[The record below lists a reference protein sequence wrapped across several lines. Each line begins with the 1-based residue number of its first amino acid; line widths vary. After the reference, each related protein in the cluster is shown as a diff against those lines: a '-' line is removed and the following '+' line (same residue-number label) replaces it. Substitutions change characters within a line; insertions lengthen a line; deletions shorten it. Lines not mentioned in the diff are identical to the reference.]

1 MRSVPRVFI
10 SHAVADLPLIKD
22 LRKLLQSVVGLQPN
36 LEIFQSSAPGAIP
49 PGTNFAQYIR
59 SELDDS
65 TFVVAVVTPAYLESQ
80 FCMAELG
87 AVWFSAEKDFF
98 PICAPGVD
106 FGDLNGTLLGIQAA
120 RLDERPAVADLL
132 QRVAKH
138 FNREYYAA
146 TADDEMTTFEVTLAV
161 RLADLQGP
169 TRVPAS
175 KVDELEAKLATLGQA
190 LVQAQDA
197 AAKQE
202 ETIAEVIAAKS
213 AAEAEERARA
223 VDDSVQLQIKELVA
237 EARYA
242 VGQIPVAV
250 AKTLPDALRGVS
262 SPLPDDFGYD
272 LDAVVEQL
280 REGLLNDDG
289 DKTVSPNTD
298 FPEVKRA
305 LDAVSELDLAL
316 RGLDEDDEV
325 WFTEEYGVPP
335 KLEHLRVFRRLMGIR
350 T

>member
-1 MRSVPRVFI
+1 MPRVFI

-36 LEIFQSSAPGAIP
+36 IEIFQSSSPGAIP
-49 PGTNFAQYIR
+49 TGTNFVEYIR

-65 TFVVAVVTPAYLESQ
+65 TFVVSVVTPAYLESQ

-106 FGDLNGTLLGIQAA
+106 FGDLKGPLLGIQAA
-120 RLDERPAVADLL
+120 QLDTRPALAELL

-138 FNREYYAA
+138 FNREYHAP
-146 TADDEMTTFEVTLAV
+146 TADEELTTFEATLAV
-161 RLADLQGP
+161 RLAALQGP
-169 TRVPAS
+169 TRVPAE
-175 KVDELEAKLATLGQA
+175 KVTALEAKVATLGQA
-190 LVQAQDA
+190 LVHAQDA

-213 AAEAEERARA
+213 AAEAEERARG
-223 VDDSVQLQIKELVA
+223 VDDSVETRIRELIA

-242 VGQIPVAV
+242 VGQIPVVV
-250 AKTLPDALRGVS
+250 AKTLPEALRGVS
-262 SPLPDDFGYD
+262 APMPEPGYD
-272 LDAVVEQL
+272 LDAVVEEI

-289 DKTVSPNTD
+289 ENAISPNTE
-298 FPEVKRA
+298 FPDVKRA
-305 LDAVSELDLAL
+305 LDSVAELDEAL
-316 RGLDEDDEV
+316 RDLGDDDEV
-325 WFTEEYGVPP
+325 WFSEEYGVPP
-335 KLEHLRVFRRLMGIR
+335 KLEHLKVFRRLMGIR
-350 T
+350 G